1 MSQNKKTDLLLAI
14 FITALICANVLG
26 VKITTVLGISVS
38 VGIFMFPITFLITDV
53 IEEVHGKEK
62 TKTFIKAGAIALI
75 IVFAYTALS
84 VWLSADQRYPHGEAY
99 ATIFGS
105 TLRMLFAS
113 LIAFLISQYHD
124 IWAFNFWKTKTKGKH
139 LWLRN
144 NASTIVS
151 QLFDSTIFMFIAFY
165 AVAPKF
171 DALFIIQL
179 IIPYWI
185 FKIIIAAIDT
195 PFCYLGVKWLK
206 KNKTTKQ

>member
-14 FITALICANVLG
+14 FITVLICANILG
-26 VKITTVLGISVS
+26 VKITTILGISVS
-38 VGIFMFPITFLITDV
+38 VGIFMFPITFLITDI

-62 TKTFIKAGAIALI
+62 PKTFIKAGSIALI

-84 VWLSADQRYPHGEAY
+84 IWLGASERYPHGEAY

-124 IWAFNFWKTKTKGKH
+124 IWAFNFWKTKTKGKY

-144 NASTIVS
+144 NASTVVS
-151 QLFDSTIFMFIAFY
+151 QLLDSTIFMFIAFY
-165 AVAPKF
+165 AIAPKF

-179 IIPYWI
+179 IIPYWL
-185 FKIIIAAIDT
+185 FKIVIAAIDT

-206 KNKTTKQ
+206 GTKSGKK